1 MNTEINKKISQM
13 LDDDLHYTEHESV
26 LMKIKQDPLLNNKM
40 SHYQAVS
47 HVFKTDDFVMVKENF
62 LDKINQELKQDP
74 HYFLPQQAVKRS
86 SIHRW
91 QKTSAAIAA
100 SIVIVAVMV
109 SQKADLLNTESQ
121 ENAVIVA
128 KKQLVEESLPQA
140 VSDSQ
145 HERFKAY
152 LQAHSN
158 DLYTHGSLSYQP
170 YARVANYG
178 QE

>member
-40 SHYQAVS
+40 SRYQAVS

-100 SIVIVAVMV
+100 SIAIVAVMV
-109 SQKADLLNTESQ
+109 SQKADLQNTEFQ
-121 ENAVIVA
+121 EEAVIVA
-128 KKQLVEESLPQA
+128 QKQPIAELPQA

>member
-13 LDDDLHYTEHESV
+13 LDDELHYKEQESV
-26 LMKIKQDPLLNNKM
+26 LKKIKQDTELNNKM
-40 SHYQAVS
+40 SRYQAMS
-47 HVFKTDDFVMVKENF
+47 HVFKTEEFVMVKENF
-62 LDKINQELKQDP
+62 LNEIKQELKQEP
-74 HYFLPQQAVKRS
+74 HYFLPQQTVKRS
-86 SIHRW
+86 SISRW
-91 QKTSAAIAA
+91 QKTSVAIAA
-100 SIVIVAVMV
+100 SVVIVAVMV
-109 SQKADLLNTESQ
+109 SRQADLQNTEFLQ
-121 ENAVIVA
+121 NAVIVA
-128 KKQLVEESLPQA
+128 QKQPVEALPQ
-140 VSDSQ
+140 VVNDSQ

>member
-1 MNTEINKKISQM
+1 M
-13 LDDDLHYTEHESV
+13 LDDDLHYTEQESV
-26 LMKIKQDPLLNNKM
+26 LMKIKQDPELNNKM
-40 SHYQAVS
+40 SRYQAVS

-62 LDKINQELKQDP
+62 LETINQELKQDP
-74 HYFLPQQAVKRS
+74 HYFLPQQSVKIS
-86 SIHRW
+86 SIGRW

-100 SIVIVAVMV
+100 SVVIVAVMV
-109 SQKADLLNTESQ
+109 SQQTNIQKTEFQ
-121 ENAVIVA
+121 QKVVTVAQKQPVEALPEAVN
-128 KKQLVEESLPQA
+128 
-140 VSDSQ
+140 DSQ

-178 QE
+178 RE

>member
-13 LDDDLHYTEHESV
+13 LDDDLHYTEQESV
-26 LMKIKQDPLLNNKM
+26 LMKIKQDTELHNKM
-40 SHYQAVS
+40 SRYQAVS
-47 HVFKTDDFVMVKENF
+47 HVFKTDDFVMVKESF

-74 HYFLPQQAVKRS
+74 HYFLPQQVVKS
-86 SIHRW
+86 SSMSRW
-91 QKTSAAIAA
+91 QKSSAAIAA
-100 SIVIVAVMV
+100 SVVIVAVMI
-109 SQKADLLNTESQ
+109 SQKTDLQNTEFQ
-121 ENAVIVA
+121 QNAVTVA
-128 KKQLVEESLPQA
+128 QKQPVETLPQA
-140 VSDSQ
+140 VNDTQ

-170 YARVANYG
+170 YARVATYG

>member
-40 SHYQAVS
+40 SRYQAVS

-74 HYFLPQQAVKRS
+74 HYFLPQQAIKRS
-86 SIHRW
+86 SISRW

-100 SIVIVAVMV
+100 SVVIVAVMV
-109 SQKADLLNTESQ
+109 SQKADLQNTEFQ
-121 ENAVIVA
+121 QNAVIVSQ
-128 KKQLVEESLPQA
+128 KQQVEALPQA

>member
-26 LMKIKQDPLLNNKM
+26 LMKIKQDSELNNKM
-40 SHYQAVS
+40 SRYQAVS
-47 HVFKTDDFVMVKENF
+47 HVFKTDGFVMVKENF
-62 LDKINQELKQDP
+62 LDEINQELKQDP

-100 SIVIVAVMV
+100 SIAIVAVMV
-109 SQKADLLNTESQ
+109 SQKADLQNTEFQ

-128 KKQLVEESLPQA
+128 QKQPIAELPQA

>member
-13 LDDDLHYTEHESV
+13 LDDDLHYTEQERV
-26 LMKIKQDPLLNNKM
+26 LMKIKQDPELNNTM
-40 SHYQAVS
+40 SRYQAVS

-62 LDKINQELKQDP
+62 LDEINQELKQDP
-74 HYFLPQQAVKRS
+74 HYFLPRQAVNRG
-86 SIHRW
+86 SISRW

-100 SIVIVAVMV
+100 SVAIVAVMV
-109 SQKADLLNTESQ
+109 SQKTDLQNTEFQ
-121 ENAVIVA
+121 QNVVTVA
-128 KKQLVEESLPQA
+128 QKQPVEALPQA

-158 DLYTHGSLSYQP
+158 DLYTHGSLNYQP

>member
-13 LDDDLHYTEHESV
+13 LDDDLHYTEQESV
-26 LMKIKQDPLLNNKM
+26 LMQIKQDSQLNNKM
-40 SHYQAVS
+40 NRYQAVS
-47 HVFKTDDFVMVKENF
+47 QFFKSDDFVMVKENF
-62 LDKINQELKQDP
+62 LGEINQELEQDP
-74 HYFLPQQAVKRS
+74 HYFLPQQAVKIS
-86 SIHRW
+86 PINRW
-91 QKTSAAIAA
+91 KKTSAAIAA
-100 SIVIVAVMV
+100 SIAIVAVMV
-109 SQKADLLNTESQ
+109 SQKAGLQNMEFQ
-121 ENAVIVA
+121 QNALTVA
-128 KKQLVEESLPQA
+128 QKQPVSALPQA